1 MFNIGGGEI
10 IGLAVLGMILVGP
23 ERMPSI
29 AADAARYLNKLKKFA
44 QNATDELKENLGPGY
59 EDLKVTDLNPKKFIK
74 KTIGDAMEQVEEKP
88 AAKVRSGFVMNLVD
102 QITEALS
109 KVNDP
114 ELHKPITELGM
125 VETITVSDGIAKLK
139 ILLTI
144 VGCPMK
150 DRLQSDITNS
160 LSDLAEIKKVEI
172 EFGVMSEEQRNNVKK
187 IIRGGREKFI
197 PFAQPD
203 SLTRVLGIASGKG
216 GVGKSSVTV
225 NLAVAA
231 AKRGLKVGILDA
243 DVYGHSVPRLMGI
256 LDQRPTAIDQTFIP
270 VENYGVKV
278 VSMEMFKPERSDPV
292 AYRGPLLHRVLEQL
306 LSDAYWG
313 DLDLL
318 LLDLPP
324 GTGDIAISLGQ
335 LIPTSEIVVVTTP
348 QIAAAEVAERAG
360 RIAHQMKQ
368 PVLGVIENMSDTSC
382 GKCGEV
388 ISIFGSGGGEETAK
402 RLSELVGA
410 DVPLLAKVPF
420 DSQVR
425 EGGDIGDPAV
435 LTNEKIQN
443 AFNQILDK
451 IIIRPR
457 SLVGVRLGVSN

>member
-1 MFNIGGGEI
+1 MSTNDLIRK
-10 IGLAVLGMILVGP
+10 ALGNVI
-23 ERMPSI
+23 
-29 AADAARYLNKLKKFA
+29 
-44 QNATDELKENLGPGY
+44 
-59 EDLKVTDLNPKKFIK
+59 
-74 KTIGDAMEQVEEKP
+74 
-88 AAKVRSGFVMNLVD
+88 
-102 QITEALS
+102 
-109 KVNDP
+109 DP
-114 ELHKPITELGM
+114 ELHKPLPELGM
-125 VETITVSDGIAKLK
+125 VESVDFSAGVAKIG

-150 DRLQSDITNS
+150 DRLKADITKA
-160 LSDLAEIKKVEI
+160 LSEI
-172 EFGVMSEEQRNNVKK
+172 EEVKSIEVIFGVMNEEQRNNVKK
-187 IIRGGREKFI
+187 LIRGGREKFI

-243 DVYGHSVPRLMGI
+243 DVYGHSIPRLMGI
-256 LDQRPTAIDQTFIP
+256 LDKRPTAIDQTFIP

-292 AYRGPLLHRVLEQL
+292 AYRGPLLHKVLEQL

-335 LIPTSEIVVVTTP
+335 LIPGSEIIVVTTP

-360 RIAHQMKQ
+360 RIAHQIKQ
-368 PVLGVIENMSDTSC
+368 PVIGVIENMSETVSATT
-382 GKCGEV
+382 GEK

-420 DSQVR
+420 DTNIR
-425 EGGDIGDPAV
+425 EGGDAGNPIV
-435 LTNEKIQN
+435 LSDQKIMDIFD
-443 AFNQILDK
+443 AILDR
-451 IIIRPR
+451 IIVRPK
-457 SLVGVRLGVSN
+457 SLVGVRLNVNT

>member
-1 MFNIGGGEI
+1 MSTNDLIRK
-10 IGLAVLGMILVGP
+10 ALGNVI
-23 ERMPSI
+23 
-29 AADAARYLNKLKKFA
+29 
-44 QNATDELKENLGPGY
+44 
-59 EDLKVTDLNPKKFIK
+59 
-74 KTIGDAMEQVEEKP
+74 
-88 AAKVRSGFVMNLVD
+88 
-102 QITEALS
+102 
-109 KVNDP
+109 DP
-114 ELHKPITELGM
+114 ELHKPLPELGM
-125 VETITVSDGIAKLK
+125 VESVDFSAGVAKIG

-150 DRLQSDITNS
+150 DRLKADITKA
-160 LSDLAEIKKVEI
+160 LSEI
-172 EFGVMSEEQRNNVKK
+172 EEVKSIEVIFGVMNEEQRNNVKK
-187 IIRGGREKFI
+187 LIRGGREKFI

-243 DVYGHSVPRLMGI
+243 DVYGHSIPRLMGI
-256 LDQRPTAIDQTFIP
+256 LDKRPTAIDQTFIP

-292 AYRGPLLHRVLEQL
+292 AYRGPLLHKVLEQL

-335 LIPTSEIVVVTTP
+335 LIPGSEIIVVTTP

-360 RIAHQMKQ
+360 RIAHQIKQ
-368 PVLGVIENMSDTSC
+368 PVIGVIENMSETVSATT
-382 GKCGEV
+382 GEK
-388 ISIFGSGGGEETAK
+388 ISIFGSGGGEETAR

-420 DSQVR
+420 DTNIR
-425 EGGDIGDPAV
+425 EGGDAGNPIV
-435 LTNEKIQN
+435 LSDQKIMDIFD
-443 AFNQILDK
+443 AILDR
-451 IIIRPR
+451 IIVRPK
-457 SLVGVRLGVSN
+457 SLVGVRLKVNT

>member
-1 MFNIGGGEI
+1 MSLI
-10 IGLAVLGMILVGP
+10 
-23 ERMPSI
+23 
-29 AADAARYLNKLKKFA
+29 
-44 QNATDELKENLGPGY
+44 
-59 EDLKVTDLNPKKFIK
+59 
-74 KTIGDAMEQVEEKP
+74 
-88 AAKVRSGFVMNLVD
+88 D
-102 QITEALS
+102 QITDALS

-125 VETITVSDGIAKLK
+125 VEKVTFNNGVANLK

-160 LSDLAEIKKVEI
+160 LKDLSEVSKVEI

-243 DVYGHSVPRLMGI
+243 DVYGHSIPRLMGI

-368 PVLGVIENMSDTSC
+368 PVLGVIENMSDTNC
-382 GKCGEV
+382 GKCGEA
-388 ISIFGSGGGEETAK
+388 ISIFGSGGGEETAR

-420 DSQVR
+420 DSQLR
-425 EGGDIGDPAV
+425 EGGDAGDPAV
-435 LTNEKIQN
+435 LTNERIQN

>member
-1 MFNIGGGEI
+1 MSTNDLIRK
-10 IGLAVLGMILVGP
+10 ALGNVI
-23 ERMPSI
+23 
-29 AADAARYLNKLKKFA
+29 
-44 QNATDELKENLGPGY
+44 
-59 EDLKVTDLNPKKFIK
+59 
-74 KTIGDAMEQVEEKP
+74 
-88 AAKVRSGFVMNLVD
+88 
-102 QITEALS
+102 
-109 KVNDP
+109 DP
-114 ELHKPITELGM
+114 ELHKPLPELGM
-125 VETITVSDGIAKLK
+125 VESVDFSAGVAKIG

-150 DRLQSDITNS
+150 DRLKADITKA
-160 LSDLAEIKKVEI
+160 LSEI
-172 EFGVMSEEQRNNVKK
+172 EEVKSIEVIFGVMNEEQRNNVKK
-187 IIRGGREKFI
+187 LIRGGREKFI

-243 DVYGHSVPRLMGI
+243 DVYGHSIPRLMGI
-256 LDQRPTAIDQTFIP
+256 LDKRPTAIDQTFIP

-292 AYRGPLLHRVLEQL
+292 AYRGPLLHKVLEQL

-335 LIPTSEIVVVTTP
+335 LIPGSEIIVVTTP

-360 RIAHQMKQ
+360 RIAHQIKQ
-368 PVLGVIENMSDTSC
+368 PVIGVIENMSETISATT
-382 GKCGEV
+382 GEK

-420 DSQVR
+420 DTNIR
-425 EGGDIGDPAV
+425 EGGDAGNPIV
-435 LTNEKIQN
+435 LSDQKIMDIFD
-443 AFNQILDK
+443 AILDR
-451 IIIRPR
+451 IIVRPK
-457 SLVGVRLGVSN
+457 SLVGVRLNVNT